1 MCIELLNENQY
12 SGASIL
18 SRWEFT
24 IRLAMQGSRSHA
36 GSSSRRRVM
45 AAMAGLMAHRG
56 HNPVSKPPATIAPP
70 LQAPSRHTR
79 ARTHTHIH
87 THTHRQRERERERGA
102 VSLVVVPASKLPC
115 AAILPTHASL
125 TRLGM
130 LAMALPVGQPRES
143 PGAAQGSL
151 HPVITRGP
159 GLRVGSGVPKPV
171 EF

>member
-1 MCIELLNENQY
+1 MFELLNENQY

-87 THTHRQRERERERGA
+87 THTQTEREREREGRCVLGGGAGLQAALCCNTSHPRQPHPAGNACNGSPCGAAPGKPRG
-102 VSLVVVPASKLPC
+102 
-115 AAILPTHASL
+115 
-125 TRLGM
+125 
-130 LAMALPVGQPRES
+130 S
-143 PGAAQGSL
+143 PGKPA
-151 HPVITRGP
+151 P
-159 GLRVGSGVPKPV
+159 GDHKRARIACWLRSS
-171 EF
+171 